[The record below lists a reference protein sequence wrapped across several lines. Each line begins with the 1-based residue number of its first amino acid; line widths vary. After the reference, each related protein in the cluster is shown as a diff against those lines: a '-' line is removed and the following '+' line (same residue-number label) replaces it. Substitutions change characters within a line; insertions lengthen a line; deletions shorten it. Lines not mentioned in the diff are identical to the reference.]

1 MTRRHP
7 TMCLL
12 AVWMT
17 THDIKG
23 FKTPKR
29 GWLGIFQPKW
39 QIYKIVISP
48 AGNIG
53 SIPNFDTVIEPHS
66 WLREWSRITKFLFKM
81 AYGSH
86 IAEYWKRYNSPING
100 PIWMKLGWSH
110 SIMSPICP
118 PCCGCHGNGRCLATA
133 HCTFSSYGRLE
144 VERVNQFWWNLVHNS
159 KLGPQC
165 QSRDQILRFLK
176 FKMADGRHVWKSH
189 TRTVVRECCKGD
201 EASQWRKPKFDPPPR
216 PHTVSDRN
224 TNRHR
229 WLRRGPLRLCKS

>member
-86 IAEYWKRYNSPING
+86 IAEYWKRYNSPINA
-100 PIWMKLGWSH
+100 PIEIKLGWSH
-110 SIMSPICP
+110 PIILPRCISPMMRLP
-118 PCCGCHGNGRCLATA
+118 WQRPLPSNGALYIQQLWA
-133 HCTFSSYGRLE
+133 SGGRTRE
-144 VERVNQFWWNLVHNS
+144 PIS
-159 KLGPQC
+159 M
-165 QSRDQILRFLK
+165 K
-176 FKMADGRHVWKSH
+176 FG
-189 TRTVVRECCKGD
+189 T
-201 EASQWRKPKFDPPPR
+201 Q
-216 PHTVSDRN
+216 
-224 TNRHR
+224 
-229 WLRRGPLRLCKS
+229 